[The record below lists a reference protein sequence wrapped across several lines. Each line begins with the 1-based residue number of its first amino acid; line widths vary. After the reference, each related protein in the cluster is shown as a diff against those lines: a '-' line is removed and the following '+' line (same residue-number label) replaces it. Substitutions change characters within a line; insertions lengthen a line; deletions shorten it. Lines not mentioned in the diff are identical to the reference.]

1 MTTTS
6 PIKYHRHM
14 STLTPSLKL
23 FLNLATVQAAMSR
36 RFDGRLGSL
45 GLTEF
50 LILFHL
56 TNAKEGKMRRIDL
69 AESVGLTA
77 SGVTK
82 LLAPMEKIGLI
93 KREANAADARV
104 SFVALTKGGKNA
116 FENALENAED
126 LAQSSLTSVTKDEL
140 LQASVLLVKLGGKV
154 R

>member
-1 MTTTS
+1 
-6 PIKYHRHM
+6 M
-14 STLTPSLKL
+14 SSITPSLKL

-50 LILFHL
+50 IILFQLAH
-56 TNAKEGKMRRIDL
+56 AKEEKMRRIDL

-77 SGVTK
+77 SGVTR
-82 LLAPMEKIGLI
+82 LLAPMEKIGLV

-104 SFVALTKGGKNA
+104 SLVTLAKGGKHA
-116 FENALENAED
+116 LENALENAED
-126 LAQSSLTSVTKDEL
+126 LAKTTLSSATKEEIAH
-140 LQASVLLVKLGGKV
+140 ASVLMQKLGGTV